1 MRKPGESHIE
11 YQSHGPR
18 IDLPELLI
26 RLDNDRDLLHELFVI
41 FKAEFPRL
49 VRALQEADA
58 CHDLEQVGTVSHT
71 LKGTLASLAI
81 TKAAEQASQL
91 ESMARARQADLIG
104 GALAAFETEVKG
116 LMSEVELIMAAVRV

>member
-1 MRKPGESHIE
+1 
-11 YQSHGPR
+11 
-18 IDLPELLI
+18 
-26 RLDNDRDLLHELFVI
+26 LLHELLLI

-49 VRALQEADA
+49 VRALQQAEA
-58 CHDLEQVGTVSHT
+58 CHDLERVGTVSHS

-91 ESMARARQADLIG
+91 EGMARAGQGDLIG
-104 GALAAFETEVKG
+104 AALEAFETEVKG

>member
-1 MRKPGESHIE
+1 M
-11 YQSHGPR
+11 
-18 IDLPELLI
+18 
-26 RLDNDRDLLHELFVI
+26 
-41 FKAEFPRL
+41 
-49 VRALQEADA
+49 
-58 CHDLEQVGTVSHT
+58 SHT

-91 ESMARARQADLIG
+91 EGMARAGQADLFA